1 MPSGMDALLAAMF
14 AAGLASGLHCVAMCG
29 GIVAAFDA
37 GVAGPDAGVAGP
49 DAGVANPHSNR
60 VIPIRTRTDWYRRL
74 AFNLGRISAYAV
86 AGAVAGLLGGAAV
99 AAAALP
105 AQTVL
110 YVAANIMLVL
120 MGLHLAGAGR
130 VLGRLEEFGA
140 PLWRRLQPL
149 AARLLPARTPAQA
162 CAAGFVWGWLPCGMV
177 YAALAGAMLAG
188 SAARGALAMAAF
200 GAGTLPF
207 LLAAGWLA
215 SRLRAWR
222 VAVGGAVLGFGTYGL
237 AHAGGLGEAI
247 RRGLLCL

>member
-1 MPSGMDALLAAMF
+1 MDALLVAMF

-29 GIVAAFDA
+29 GIVAAFDS
-37 GVAGPDAGVAGP
+37 
-49 DAGVANPHSNR
+49 HR
-60 VIPIRTRTDWYRRL
+60 VIPIRAKTDWHRRL
-74 AFNLGRISAYAV
+74 AFNLGRISTYAA
-86 AGAVAGLLGGAAV
+86 AGAAAGLLGAA
-99 AAAALP
+99 AYALAALP
-105 AQTVL
+105 AQMAF

-120 MGLHLAGAGR
+120 MGLQLAGAGR
-130 VLGRLEEFGA
+130 LLARIEELGA

-162 CAAGFVWGWLPCGMV
+162 YVAGLVWGWLPCGMV

-200 GAGTLPF
+200 GLGTLPF

-215 SRLRAWR
+215 ARLRAWR
-222 VAVGGAVLGFGTYGL
+222 VAVGGAVLAFGTYGL

-247 RRGLLCL
+247 GRGLLCL

>member
-1 MPSGMDALLAAMF
+1 MDALFLAML
-14 AAGLASGLHCVAMCG
+14 AAGLASGLHCVGMCG
-29 GIVAAFDA
+29 GIVAAFDF
-37 GVAGPDAGVAGP
+37 D
-49 DAGVANPHSNR
+49 R
-60 VIPIRTRTDWYRRL
+60 VIPIRAKTNWQRRL
-74 AFNLGRISAYAV
+74 AFNLGRISTYAV
-86 AGAVAGLLGGAAV
+86 AGAAAGLLGDAVYAAG
-99 AAAALP
+99 ALP

-130 VLGRLEEFGA
+130 VLGRIEALGA

-149 AARLLPARTPAQA
+149 AARLLPARTLPQSY
-162 CAAGFVWGWLPCGMV
+162 AAGLVWGWLPCGMV

-188 SAARGALAMAAF
+188 SAAHGALAMTAF
-200 GAGTLPF
+200 GLGTLPF

-222 VAVGGAVLGFGTYGL
+222 IAVGGAVLGFGTYGL

-247 RRGLLCL
+247 GRGLLCL

>member
-1 MPSGMDALLAAMF
+1 MQSGMDALLAAMF

-37 GVAGPDAGVAGP
+37 GVANPDQG
-49 DAGVANPHSNR
+49 R
-60 VIPIRTRTDWYRRL
+60 VIPIREKTDWQRRL
-74 AFNLGRISAYAV
+74 CFNAGRISTYAV
-86 AGAVAGLLGGAAV
+86 AGAVAGLLGGAAY

-162 CAAGFVWGWLPCGMV
+162 YAAGFVWGWLPCGMV

-215 SRLRAWR
+215 ARLRAWR

-247 RRGLLCL
+247 GRGLLCL